1 MEIFHN
7 LIFGFSVALSWQNL
21 FYCFLGCFLGTLIG
35 VLPGIGPLATIAMLM
50 PITFAISPV
59 AALIMLAGIYYG
71 AQYGGS
77 TTSILVNLPGE
88 TSSVVTCIDGYQMA
102 RQGRAGPA
110 LAIAAIGSFFAG
122 TVCTLVIAMF
132 GPPIAEMALKFASPE
147 YFSLMTMGLIVAAV
161 LAPGDMVKS
170 MAMVFLGLLLGCIG
184 TDVDSGWRRFSFD
197 IIELTDGIGFVVV
210 AIGVFALGE
219 IVANLGDPEERTIFT
234 SKEPKPEPHE
244 VKIKVKAAGVC
255 GSEVH
260 AYNGTHPFRHPP
272 AIMGHELAGEVVEV
286 GSLVRRFQAG
296 DRVVAEPQKTC
307 GVCLYCQSTD
317 YYLCRQKVVLGTT
330 TWNGAFGEYVTAP
343 EKIVYPLPDNMSF
356 EEGALV
362 EPLAVG
368 LHAVRQSS
376 VQIGSSVVI
385 IGSGTI
391 GLATMACAK
400 AQGAGHIIAADVI
413 DFNLETAKKMGATRV
428 VNVKKEKLA
437 EIIKREV
444 HPEGV
449 EIGFDAAGYPAVV
462 DDLLSVTRRK
472 GEIEERKA
480 PDC

>member
-1 MEIFHN
+1 M
-7 LIFGFSVALSWQNL
+7 
-21 FYCFLGCFLGTLIG
+21 
-35 VLPGIGPLATIAMLM
+35 
-50 PITFAISPV
+50 
-59 AALIMLAGIYYG
+59 
-71 AQYGGS
+71 
-77 TTSILVNLPGE
+77 
-88 TSSVVTCIDGYQMA
+88 
-102 RQGRAGPA
+102 
-110 LAIAAIGSFFAG
+110 
-122 TVCTLVIAMF
+122 
-132 GPPIAEMALKFASPE
+132 K
-147 YFSLMTMGLIVAAV
+147 AAV
-161 LAPGDMVKS
+161 FTAP
-170 MAMVFLGLLLGCIG
+170 F
-184 TDVDSGWRRFSFD
+184 R
-197 IIELTDGIGFVVV
+197 IELQDV
-210 AIGVFALGE
+210 
-219 IVANLGDPEERTIFT
+219 P
-234 SKEPKPEPHE
+234 EPKPEPHE

-272 AIMGHELAGEVVEV
+272 AIMGHELSGEVVEV

-413 DFNLETAKKMGATRV
+413 DFNLETAKKMCATRV

-472 GEIEERKA
+472 GEIVLIALFEEPVLIKNSFGIIGGEMKLKGVQMYHRNDFQAAIDMISLRRIDVKPLITQRLPVEEAQKGLEILYRKSEDVLKVLLVY
-480 PDC
+480 P